1 MEQPVESATALRQL
15 PAFRKKEVG
24 DEPMGLPSGGN
35 PMAMAAGEGPPMP
48 INTAPD
54 AAARFAQMPMAQE
67 AIRPIVGPNGQIPKP
82 GGPGQG
88 ISAPIKPTRREFFG
102 LADIDYKS
110 TLVVFALLLIFSNSI
125 FYDFVK
131 KYIPLVSGEGGRT
144 TFLGSLLGAILG
156 SVIYL
161 VIKITAKI

>member
-15 PAFRKKEVG
+15 PAFRKSE
-24 DEPMGLPSGGN
+24 EAPMVPTIN

-67 AIRPIVGPNGQIPKP
+67 AIRPIVGPSGQIPKP
-82 GGPGQG
+82 MGPGQG
-88 ISAPIKPTRREFFG
+88 MSAPIKPKREFFG
-102 LADIDYKS
+102 IENIDYKS

-144 TFLGSLLGAILG
+144 TFLGSLLGAVLG

-161 VIKITAKI
+161 VIKMTAKI

>member
-1 MEQPVESATALRQL
+1 MEQPIESATAIRQL
-15 PAFRKKEVG
+15 PSFRKK
-24 DEPMGLPSGGN
+24 DEPSPEQMPN
-35 PMAMAAGEGPPMP
+35 PMAAAGEGPPMP

-54 AAARFAQMPMAQE
+54 AAARFAQMPIAQDVLRPVMAQ
-67 AIRPIVGPNGQIPKP
+67 NGQIPKP

-88 ISAPIKPTRREFFG
+88 ISAPLKPGRKEFFG
-102 LADIDYKS
+102 LGDIDYKS

-131 KYIPLVSGEGGRT
+131 KYIPLVSGEGGRV